1 MEGRDSRMSPPPRRT
16 KSSFIDP
23 PPPHTLSRAELSCA
37 HGADDLDVLKKARTN
52 ARIMAPKQS
61 SKKAAEGINARLAIV
76 TRSGRY
82 TLGYKQCLKSL
93 RKGQSKLV
101 LISNNCPAL
110 RKSEIEYYAML
121 AKIGVHHY
129 AGSTSGSIDRLDA
142 KTLKTGNRGTRDA
155 RGRGRERG
163 GAM

>member
-1 MEGRDSRMSPPPRRT
+1 MSPPPARCT
-16 KSSFIDP
+16 KSSPVDP

-37 HGADDLDVLKKARTN
+37 RGADDLDVLKKARTN
-52 ARIMAPKQS
+52 AHARMAPKQS

-121 AKIGVHHY
+121 AKVGVHHY
-129 AGSTSGSIDRLDA
+129 AGSESGSIDRLDA
-142 KTLKTGNRGTRDA
+142 KTLKMGNRGTRDA
-155 RGRGRERG
+155 GRGAREGEGERG
-163 GAM
+163 GVM

>member
-1 MEGRDSRMSPPPRRT
+1 
-16 KSSFIDP
+16 
-23 PPPHTLSRAELSCA
+23 
-37 HGADDLDVLKKARTN
+37 
-52 ARIMAPKQS
+52 MAPKQS

-121 AKIGVHHY
+121 AKVGVHHY
-129 AGSTSGSIDRLDA
+129 AGSKSGSIDRLDA

-155 RGRGRERG
+155 GRGTREGEGEREVV
-163 GAM
+163 

>member
-1 MEGRDSRMSPPPRRT
+1 MSPPPTRCT
-16 KSSFIDP
+16 KSSLVDP

-37 HGADDLDVLKKARTN
+37 RGADDLDVLKKARTN
-52 ARIMAPKQS
+52 AHVRMAPKQS

-121 AKIGVHHY
+121 AKVGVHHY

-155 RGRGRERG
+155 GRGTREGEGEREVV
-163 GAM
+163 